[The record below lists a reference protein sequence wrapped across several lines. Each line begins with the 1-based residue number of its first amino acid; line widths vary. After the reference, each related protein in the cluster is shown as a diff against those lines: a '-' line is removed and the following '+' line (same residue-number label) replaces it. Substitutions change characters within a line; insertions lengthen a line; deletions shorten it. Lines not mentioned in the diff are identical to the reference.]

1 MSQTRTIRWVLYH
14 EPVDLFLRTA
24 KAFSEEI
31 ARTTNGRL
39 VVEILTTNEFA
50 EKYNK
55 DASLEPMVWMQS
67 GDAEMSQIHISH
79 LGVWHTPE
87 FFALELPFL
96 FDSHEHATR
105 VLEGNIGEDLLSGL
119 EKTTPVRGL
128 AFTYSGGYRCLAVD
142 REIKTAEDLK
152 GLTVVTNKNP
162 VAIDTAEAFG
172 CIAVPVNQKD
182 AFNTNKTWSDTA
194 EHSNHGG
201 NNAVETTLPRYEK
214 EAKTD
219 THIYV
224 SNTKHS
230 MYLTSI
236 LIAKKFWN
244 SLSTED
250 QDALKAAAMHSAT
263 LERQWTIEDSAKI
276 ANSTEE
282 QAKLGINYS
291 EFAETERA
299 KLKETVQPIY
309 NKYRQIFGVD
319 LVDGII
325 KG

>member
-39 VVEILTTNEFA
+39 AVEILTTQEYA

-55 DASLEPMVWMQS
+55 DSNLEPMVWMQS
-67 GDAEMSQIHISH
+67 ADAEMTQIHVSH
-79 LGVWHTPE
+79 LGVWHTPD

-105 VLEGNIGEDLLSGL
+105 VLEGNIGETMLSNL
-119 EKTTPVRGL
+119 EQTTPVRGL

-142 REIKTAEDLK
+142 REIKSAEDLK
-152 GLTVVTNKNP
+152 GLKMVTNTNP
-162 VAIDTAEAFG
+162 VSIDTAEAFG
-172 CIAVPVNQKD
+172 CVAVPVNIKD
-182 AFNTNKTWSDTA
+182 VFSGKKNTDN
-194 EHSNHGG
+194 NHYG
-201 NNAVETTLPRYEK
+201 NNVIETTLPRYEA
-214 EAKTD
+214 EAKTEAH
-219 THIYV
+219 TYI

-236 LIAKKFWN
+236 LIAKDFWN

-250 QDALKAAAMHSAT
+250 QEAIKGAAMHSSK
-263 LERQWTIEDSAKI
+263 LERQWTVEDSTKI
-276 ANSTEE
+276 AENADE
-282 QAKLGINYS
+282 QAKLGVTYS
-291 EFAETERA
+291 ELDESERA
-299 KLKETVQPIY
+299 KLKEAVQPLY
-309 NKYRQIFGVD
+309 NKYRKIFSVD

>member
-31 ARTTNGRL
+31 ARKTNGRL
-39 VVEILTTNEFA
+39 VVEILTTEEFA

-55 DASLEPMVWMQS
+55 DASIEPMVWMQS

-79 LGVWHTPE
+79 LGVWHAPE

-96 FDSHEHATR
+96 FDSHDHATR
-105 VLEGNIGEDLLSGL
+105 VLEGPIGETMLGDLDS
-119 EKTTPVRGL
+119 KTPVHGL

-142 REIKTAEDLK
+142 REINTAEDLQ
-152 GLTVVTNKNP
+152 GLKMVTNTNP
-162 VAIDTAEAFG
+162 VSIDTAEAFG
-172 CIAVPVNQKD
+172 CIAVPVNVNDKFSGVKD
-182 AFNTNKTWSDTA
+182 ADN
-194 EHSNHGG
+194 NHNG
-201 NNAVETTLPRYEK
+201 NNAIETTLPRYEK
-214 EAKTD
+214 EAKTEVH
-219 THIYV
+219 THV
-224 SNTKHS
+224 TNTKHS

-236 LIAKKFWN
+236 LIAKDFWT
-244 SLSTED
+244 SLSAED
-250 QDALKAAAMHSAT
+250 QAAIKAAAMHSSK
-263 LERQWTIEDSAKI
+263 LERTWTVDDSAKI
-276 ANSTEE
+276 ATSAEE
-282 QAKLGINYS
+282 QAKLGISYT
-291 EFAETERA
+291 EFADSERA
-299 KLKETVQPIY
+299 KLKELVQPMY

>member
-39 VVEILTTNEFA
+39 AVEILTTQEFA

-55 DASLEPMVWMQS
+55 DAGLEPMSWMQS
-67 GDAEMSQIHISH
+67 GDAEMSQVHISH
-79 LGVWHTPE
+79 LGIWHAPE

-105 VLEGNIGEDLLSGL
+105 VLEGDIGETMLGDLDS
-119 EKTTPVRGL
+119 KTPVHGL
-128 AFTYSGGYRCLAVD
+128 AFTYSGGYRCLALD
-142 REIKTAEDLK
+142 REISKAEDLQ
-152 GLTVVTNKNP
+152 GLKMVTNTNP
-162 VAIDTAEAFG
+162 VSIDTAEAFG
-172 CIAVPVNQKD
+172 CVAVPVNLKEAVNVNRNND
-182 AFNTNKTWSDTA
+182 N
-194 EHSNHGG
+194 NHNG
-201 NNAVETTLPRYEK
+201 NNAIETTLPRYEK
-214 EAKTD
+214 EAKSEIH
-219 THIYV
+219 THV
-224 SNTKHS
+224 SNTRHS

-236 LIAKKFWN
+236 LISKDFWA
-244 SLSTED
+244 SLSAED
-250 QDALKAAAMHSAT
+250 QAAIKAAAMHSST
-263 LERQWTIEDSAKI
+263 LERTWTVNDSVKI
-276 ANSTEE
+276 AASAEE
-282 QAKLGINYS
+282 QAKLGISYT
-291 EFAETERA
+291 EFADSERA
-299 KLKETVQPIY
+299 KLKELVQPMY

>member
-39 VVEILTTNEFA
+39 AVEILTTQEFA

-55 DASLEPMVWMQS
+55 DAGLEPMSWMQS
-67 GDAEMSQIHISH
+67 GDAEMSQVHISH
-79 LGVWHTPE
+79 LGIWHAPE

-105 VLEGNIGEDLLSGL
+105 VLEGDIGETMLGDLDS
-119 EKTTPVRGL
+119 KTPVHGL
-128 AFTYSGGYRCLAVD
+128 AFTYSGGYRCLALD
-142 REIKTAEDLK
+142 REISKAEDLQ
-152 GLTVVTNKNP
+152 GLKMVTNTNP
-162 VAIDTAEAFG
+162 VSIDTAEAFG
-172 CIAVPVNQKD
+172 CVAVPVNLKEAVNVNRNND
-182 AFNTNKTWSDTA
+182 N
-194 EHSNHGG
+194 NHNG
-201 NNAVETTLPRYEK
+201 NNAIETTLPRYEK
-214 EAKTD
+214 EAKSAVH
-219 THIYV
+219 THV
-224 SNTKHS
+224 SNTRHS

-236 LIAKKFWN
+236 LISKDFWA
-244 SLSTED
+244 SLSAED
-250 QDALKAAAMHSAT
+250 QASIKAAAMHSSA
-263 LERQWTIEDSAKI
+263 LERHWTVDDSAKI

-282 QAKLGINYS
+282 QAKMGISYT
-291 EFAETERA
+291 EFADSERA
-299 KLKETVQPIY
+299 KLKELVQPMY

>member
-39 VVEILTTNEFA
+39 AVEILTTQEFA

-55 DASLEPMVWMQS
+55 DATLEPMSWMQS
-67 GDAEMSQIHISH
+67 GDAEMSQIHISQ
-79 LGVWHTPE
+79 LGIWHAPE

-105 VLEGNIGEDLLSGL
+105 ILEGDIGETMLGDLDS
-119 EKTTPVRGL
+119 KTPVHGL
-128 AFTYSGGYRCLAVD
+128 AFTYSGGYRCLALD
-142 REIKTAEDLK
+142 REISKAEDLQ
-152 GLTVVTNKNP
+152 GLKMVTNTNP
-162 VAIDTAEAFG
+162 VSIDTAEAFG
-172 CIAVPVNQKD
+172 CVAVPVNLKEALNVNRNND
-182 AFNTNKTWSDTA
+182 N
-194 EHSNHGG
+194 NHNG
-201 NNAVETTLPRYEK
+201 NNAIETTLPRYEK
-214 EAKTD
+214 EAKSEIH
-219 THIYV
+219 THV
-224 SNTKHS
+224 SNTRHS

-236 LIAKKFWN
+236 LIAKDFWA
-244 SLSTED
+244 SLSAED
-250 QDALKAAAMHSAT
+250 QTAIKAAAMHSST
-263 LERQWTIEDSAKI
+263 LERTWTVNDSAKI
-276 ANSTEE
+276 ATSAEE
-282 QAKLGINYS
+282 QAKLGISYT
-291 EFAETERA
+291 EFADSERA
-299 KLKETVQPIY
+299 KLKELVQPMY

>member
-14 EPVDLFLRTA
+14 EPIDLFLRTA

-39 VVEILTTNEFA
+39 AVEILTTQEFA

-55 DASLEPMVWMQS
+55 DAGLEPMSWMQS
-67 GDAEMSQIHISH
+67 GDAEMSQVHVSH
-79 LGVWHTPE
+79 LGIWHAPE

-105 VLEGNIGEDLLSGL
+105 VLEGDIGETMLGDLDS
-119 EKTTPVRGL
+119 KTPVHGL
-128 AFTYSGGYRCLAVD
+128 AFTYSGGYRCLALD
-142 REIKTAEDLK
+142 REISKAEDLQ
-152 GLTVVTNKNP
+152 GLKMVTNTNP
-162 VAIDTAEAFG
+162 VSIDTAEAFG
-172 CIAVPVNQKD
+172 CVAVPVNLKE
-182 AFNTNKTWSDTA
+182 ALNVNRNSDT
-194 EHSNHGG
+194 NHNG
-201 NNAVETTLPRYEK
+201 NNAIETTLPRYEK
-214 EAKTD
+214 EAKSAVH
-219 THIYV
+219 THV
-224 SNTKHS
+224 SNTRHS

-236 LIAKKFWN
+236 LISKDFWA
-244 SLSTED
+244 SLSAED
-250 QDALKAAAMHSAT
+250 QASIKAAAMHSST
-263 LERQWTIEDSAKI
+263 LERTWTVNDSAKI

-282 QAKLGINYS
+282 QAKLGISYT
-291 EFAETERA
+291 EFADSERA
-299 KLKETVQPIY
+299 KLKELVQPMY

>member
-39 VVEILTTNEFA
+39 AVEILTTQEYA

-55 DASLEPMVWMQS
+55 DSNLEPMVWMQS
-67 GDAEMSQIHISH
+67 ADAEMTQIHVSH
-79 LGVWHTPE
+79 LGVWHTPD

-105 VLEGNIGEDLLSGL
+105 VLEGNIGETMLSNL
-119 EKTTPVRGL
+119 EQTTPVRGL

-142 REIKTAEDLK
+142 REIKSAEDLK
-152 GLTVVTNKNP
+152 GLKMVTNTNP
-162 VAIDTAEAFG
+162 VSIDTAEAFG
-172 CIAVPVNQKD
+172 CVAVPVNIKD
-182 AFNTNKTWSDTA
+182 VFSGKKNTDN
-194 EHSNHGG
+194 NHYG
-201 NNAVETTLPRYEK
+201 NNVIETTLPRYEA
-214 EAKTD
+214 EAT
-219 THIYV
+219 TEAHTYI

-236 LIAKKFWN
+236 LIAKDFWN

-250 QDALKAAAMHSAT
+250 QEAIKGAAMHSSK
-263 LERQWTIEDSAKI
+263 LERQWTVEDSTKI
-276 ANSTEE
+276 AENADE
-282 QAKLGINYS
+282 QAKLGVTYS
-291 EFAETERA
+291 ELDESERA
-299 KLKETVQPIY
+299 KLKEAVQPLY
-309 NKYRQIFGVD
+309 NKYRKIFSVD

>member
-31 ARTTNGRL
+31 TRKTNGRL
-39 VVEILTTNEFA
+39 TVEILTTQEFA

-55 DASLEPMVWMQS
+55 SADLEPMVWMQS

-79 LGVWHTPE
+79 LGVWHAPE

-105 VLEGNIGEDLLSGL
+105 VLEGNIGETMLSDLDN
-119 EKTTPVRGL
+119 KTPVHGL

-142 REIKTAEDLK
+142 REINKAEDLK
-152 GLTVVTNKNP
+152 GLTMITNTNP

-172 CIAVPVNQKD
+172 CVAVPVNLKD
-182 AFNTNKTWSDTA
+182 AFSGVKDPEN
-194 EHSNHGG
+194 NHNG
-201 NNAVETTLPRYEK
+201 NNAIETTLPRYEK

-219 THIYV
+219 AHTYV

-236 LIAKKFWN
+236 LIAKDFWN
-244 SLSTED
+244 SLDTED
-250 QDALKAAAMHSAT
+250 QEAIKAAAMHSSK
-263 LERQWTIEDSAKI
+263 LERQWTVDDSNKI
-276 ANSTEE
+276 ANSVEE
-282 QAKLGINYS
+282 QAKMGITYS
-291 EFAETERA
+291 EFADTERS
-299 KLKETVQPIY
+299 KLKESVQPLY

-319 LVDGII
+319 FVDGII